1 MPNRARRCNYQARMF
16 MNWKTEETQL
26 VNTISNRQVKDVK
39 KENRQKRSDKASS
52 NAKIKEDKS

>member
-16 MNWKTEETQL
+16 MNWKTQETQM

-39 KENRQKRSDKASS
+39 KENRQKRSDKASL
-52 NAKIKEDKS
+52 NAKIKEDES